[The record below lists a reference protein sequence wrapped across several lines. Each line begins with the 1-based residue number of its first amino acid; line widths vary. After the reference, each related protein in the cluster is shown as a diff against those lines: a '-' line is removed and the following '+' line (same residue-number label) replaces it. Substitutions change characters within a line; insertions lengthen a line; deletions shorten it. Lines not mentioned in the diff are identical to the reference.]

1 MNILDIRDDNIYD
14 NYISQE
20 IAGSIISNTIIL
32 NGTFNDNITLVDAGG
47 GYLGT
52 KSVVVPE
59 LVDKVLISS
68 SIVQQ
73 FPNPNV
79 SVSIINFTSS
89 TGTFV
94 LQATSSDGTSFVP
107 VRVNYAYE
115 EDVSVLSSPLMSARV
130 KVLRDDLNVD
140 LSENKILTTPDEY
153 DTGVI
158 LGNN

>member
-1 MNILDIRDDNIYD
+1 MVN
-14 NYISQE
+14 
-20 IAGSIISNTIIL
+20 
-32 NGTFNDNITLVDAGG
+32 AGG
-47 GYLGT
+47 GYFGT

-79 SVSIINFTSS
+79 SVSILNFTSS

-115 EDVSVLSSPLMSARV
+115 EDVSVPSSPLMSARV

-153 DTGVI
+153 DTSVI
-158 LGNN
+158 VGNK